1 MWRKGEAEKTDMHI
15 IIAFLGLIVLAEV
28 ALALES
34 PAAGTYIHM
43 LTLFCLIIVASIL
56 SWKPELSRLLV
67 ALTLIP
73 LIRMFSIATPYWP
86 FSDTLVWLA
95 VITVPMLVAAF
106 ATIHVQKL
114 KRSDYGF
121 VLGPMR
127 LLPVQVGIML
137 LGIPLGFLEYAILAP
152 EPWVADFALGTV
164 ILGVLV
170 IMFGTGVSEELVFR
184 GILLHNSSV
193 VMSGRAAILYITVI
207 FTAMHIGF
215 FSIPDLVF
223 VFFVGLFFAYVAYR
237 TGTLLGV
244 IGCHTLLNIMLFMV
258 APFIL

>member
-1 MWRKGEAEKTDMHI
+1 MWGKREAEKQDLYYV
-15 IIAFLGLIVLAEV
+15 IAFLGLIVLAEV
-28 ALALES
+28 ALTLES
-34 PAAGTYIHM
+34 PAAGTSVHM
-43 LTLFCLIIVASIL
+43 LTLFGLIIVASIL
-56 SWKPELSRLLV
+56 SSRRELSRLLV
-67 ALTLIP
+67 SLTLIP
-73 LIRMFSIATPYWP
+73 LIRLFSISTPYWP
-86 FSDTLVWLA
+86 FADTLVWLA
-95 VITVPMLVAAF
+95 VITFPMLVAAF
-106 ATIHVQKL
+106 ATIHVQNL
-114 KRSDYGF
+114 KRSDYGL
-121 VLGPMR
+121 VLGPLK

-184 GILLHNSSV
+184 GILLHNSSAL
-193 VMSGRAAILYITVI
+193 MSWPASILFTTVI

-215 FSIPDLVF
+215 FSIADLVF
-223 VFFVGLFFAYVAYR
+223 VFFVGLFFAFSAYR

-258 APFIL
+258 APLVL

>member
-1 MWRKGEAEKTDMHI
+1 MWGKGEAEKEDLYFV
-15 IIAFLGLIVLAEV
+15 IAFLGLIVLAEV
-28 ALALES
+28 ALTFES
-34 PAAGTYIHM
+34 PAAGISIHM
-43 LTLFCLIIVASIL
+43 LTLFCLIIVASTF

-73 LIRMFSIATPYWP
+73 LIRLFSISTPYWP
-86 FSDTLVWLA
+86 FADTLIWLT
-95 VITVPMLVAAF
+95 VITVPVLVAAF

-121 VLGPMR
+121 VLGPLR
-127 LLPVQVGIML
+127 LLPVQVGVML
-137 LGIPLGFLEYAILAP
+137 LGIPLGFFEYFILAP
-152 EPWVADFALGTV
+152 EPWIADIALGTV
-164 ILGVLV
+164 ILGVLT
-170 IMFGTGVSEELVFR
+170 ILFGTGVSEELVFR
-184 GILLHNSSV
+184 GILLHNSSA
-193 VMSGRAAILYITVI
+193 VMSWPAAILYTTVI

-215 FSIPDLVF
+215 FSIADLVF